1 VIVALSVYYWL
12 LCLYPGN
19 YRHEFGEEMTSV
31 FRDARSALPPALAA
45 RIRFYRREF
54 CGLLSGALCAHL
66 DRLFGPSTPLR
77 RFSVQPQFRFP
88 RSTVFLMCVILAGLV
103 LAIHKA
109 QNVVQMRESLSP
121 ATATAW
127 GPMLWG
133 LLFALALILAAVAA
147 AAAWGVLF
155 ALRRTGMHRL
165 DGMQTSAEHHWRGPT
180 KPGNSCFDRK

>member
-1 VIVALSVYYWL
+1 VIPVLTLYRWL
-12 LCLYPGN
+12 LRLYPAR
-19 YRHEFGEEMTSV
+19 YRAELDDEMTSV
-31 FRDARSALPPALAA
+31 FLDARSTLPPTLVA

-54 CGLLSGALCAHL
+54 CGLLSGALSAHL
-66 DRLFGPSTPLR
+66 DRRFGPSTPFR
-77 RFSVQPQFRFP
+77 RFSMQRQFRFP

-109 QNVVQMRESLSP
+109 QNVVQMKESLPP

-165 DGMQTSAEHHWRGPT
+165 DGMQTWAEHHWRGPT
-180 KPGNSCFDRK
+180 NPGNSLFRP

>member
-1 VIVALSVYYWL
+1 MLTLYCWL
-12 LCLYPGN
+12 LRLYPAR
-19 YRHEFGEEMTSV
+19 YRADFGEEMAAV
-31 FRDARSALPPALAA
+31 FRAARGALPPAPGS
-45 RIRFYRREF
+45 RIRFYWREF

-66 DRLFGPSTPLR
+66 DRVFGPSIPLR
-77 RFSVQPQFRFP
+77 RFSMQPQFRFP
-88 RSTVFLMCVILAGLV
+88 RSTVFLMCVILAGLG

-109 QNVVQMRESLSP
+109 QNIVQMKESLPP

-147 AAAWGVLF
+147 AAVWGVLF

-165 DGMQTSAEHHWRGPT
+165 DTMQTGTEHV
-180 KPGNSCFDRK
+180 K